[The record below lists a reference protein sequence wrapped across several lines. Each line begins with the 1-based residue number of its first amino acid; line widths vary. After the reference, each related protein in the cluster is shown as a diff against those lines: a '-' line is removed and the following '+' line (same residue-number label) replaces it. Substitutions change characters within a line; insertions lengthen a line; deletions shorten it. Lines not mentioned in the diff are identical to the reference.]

1 MISSQVTDGIVN
13 TMLRQMGAVKIKTP
27 PAYINIVTFRIEDE
41 FEIQYVYEMKENDTI
56 YLQRVTPY
64 PYFLGE
70 PENSD
75 ELIAMIKEDL
85 DGYVNA
91 YESDNFPLYMEISD
105 KAELARKKLE
115 KLLLGE
121 KYANPEDLKHLSDM
135 MSKVIDMFSLSENHT
150 TDKKPVLKL

>member
-1 MISSQVTDGIVN
+1 MPAGQPSIS
-13 TMLRQMGAVKIKTP
+13 TP
-27 PAYINIVTFRIEDE
+27 IAFPWLSPNVPTRNIVPNMF
-41 FEIQYVYEMKENDTI
+41 
-56 YLQRVTPY
+56 P
-64 PYFLGE
+64 
-70 PENSD
+70 
-75 ELIAMIKEDL
+75 

>member
-1 MISSQVTDGIVN
+1 
-13 TMLRQMGAVKIKTP
+13 
-27 PAYINIVTFRIEDE
+27 
-41 FEIQYVYEMKENDTI
+41 
-56 YLQRVTPY
+56 
-64 PYFLGE
+64 
-70 PENSD
+70 
-75 ELIAMIKEDL
+75 MIKEDL